1 MLRIALWFLPLLHCQ
16 DTLPIWRKKTWL
28 RASGW
33 CHLWWATPKNPLH
46 GGWLRVEAG
55 LTPLSLPTPPL
66 RLPSLSSRLC
76 PDPPHCWAY
85 SSSATPPISRPISQF
100 PDCSLVEQ
108 FRHQPISIIICQR
121 GMPPLVRHFQLRAR
135 GYFCHIA
142 WTQPEMKLGSN
153 YKQHQ
158 PRPPKNN
165 GSPLPK

>member
-46 GGWLRVEAG
+46 GGWLGVGAG
-55 LTPLSLPTPPL
+55 LTPSPPPVPEQTLPWPTHL
-66 RLPSLSSRLC
+66 
-76 PDPPHCWAY
+76 PHCWAY

-108 FRHQPISIIICQR
+108 FRHHPISIIICQG

-142 WTQPEMKLGSN
+142 RTQPEMKLGSN